1 MKDKAK
7 HKRATELYRHAILK
21 RDLWTCQRPDCHN
34 EATDAHHIV
43 HKTQSEGL
51 RWSLDNGVA
60 LCRSCH
66 MLDGNA
72 NGELPKWCVR
82 HIGLDK
88 YQELRM
94 MRQQV
99 AMIDIDEVIIMLED
113 YIHAT

>member
-7 HKRATELYRHAILK
+7 HSKAKQLWQHAILK
-21 RDLWTCQRPDCHN
+21 RDLWTCQKCYS
-34 EATDAHHIV
+34 EAVDAHHIV
-43 HKTQSEGL
+43 HKPQGQEL
-51 RWSLDNGVA
+51 KWSLDNGVA

-72 NGELPKWCVR
+72 SMELPKWCVR

-88 YQELRM
+88 YNELRM

-99 AMIDIDEVIIMLED
+99 TMIDIDEVITMLED
-113 YIHAT
+113 YIHAN